1 VQALCYASNVNHSRP
16 IALVGLMGAGKSAVA
31 KVLGARLAIAVA
43 DLDARIEAE
52 AGRTVAELFA
62 DDGEAAFR
70 VRETRALERAIE
82 EEVGVIACGGGV
94 VLDEGNRARLSTR
107 CRTVW
112 LDVDPDVAA
121 RRVSGT
127 PRLRPLLGE
136 GPLAPRLERLL
147 AERAAAYAV
156 VACARVD
163 TTDHD
168 PEAAAT
174 LVLSCLEEPA
184 R

>member
-1 VQALCYASNVNHSRP
+1 MQALCYASMVNHCRP
-16 IALVGLMGAGKSAVA
+16 IALVGVMGAGKSAVA
-31 KVLGARLAIAVA
+31 SVLGARLETAVA
-43 DLDARIEAE
+43 DLDARVEVE

-62 DDGEAAFR
+62 DEGEAAFR

-94 VLDEGNRARLSTR
+94 VLDVGNRERLRTR

-112 LDVDPDVAA
+112 LDVAPEVAA
-121 RRVSGT
+121 RRVSDA

-156 VACARVD
+156 VAHARVD
-163 TTDHD
+163 TTNHD
-168 PEAAAT
+168 PEAVAT
-174 LVLSCLEEPA
+174 LVLSCLEEPT